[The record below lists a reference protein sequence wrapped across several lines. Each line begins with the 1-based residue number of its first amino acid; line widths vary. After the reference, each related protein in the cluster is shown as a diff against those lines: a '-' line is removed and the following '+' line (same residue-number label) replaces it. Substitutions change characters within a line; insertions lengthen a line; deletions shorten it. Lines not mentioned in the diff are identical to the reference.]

1 VRRGGGSRRRSGGEK
16 PLGESVLGLLDHLSL
31 GAATRGALAIVRWP
45 EFVGPLAAEH
55 ARAQHVRRG
64 VLTVAVDS
72 AVWATELSTHIPVL
86 LERIGSALGS
96 GVVTDVCFVVGRRAA
111 WGRSDRGESAS
122 GSASEPWSLTSESRV
137 WPDRRDLASV
147 SLSDREHETLR
158 EVAAAIRDPELAQAA
173 GRWAALTLKAGR
185 WLAEQTGRCGDG
197 T

>member
-1 VRRGGGSRRRSGGEK
+1 MRRWGGSRRRSGGEK
-16 PLGESVLGLLDHLSL
+16 PLGEAVLALLEHLSL
-31 GAATRGALAIVRWP
+31 GAATRSALAVVRWS

-72 AVWATELSTHIPVL
+72 AVWATELSAHIPVL

-96 GVVTDVCFVVGRRAA
+96 GLVTDVRFVVGRRSAS
-111 WGRSDRGESAS
+111 GRSDRGESA
-122 GSASEPWSLTSESRV
+122 GGAASEPWSLTTETRA

-158 EVAAAIRDPELAQAA
+158 EIAAAIGDPELAQAA
-173 GRWAALTLKAGR
+173 GRWAALTLKAKR
-185 WLAEQTGRCGDG
+185 WLAEQAGRHGDG